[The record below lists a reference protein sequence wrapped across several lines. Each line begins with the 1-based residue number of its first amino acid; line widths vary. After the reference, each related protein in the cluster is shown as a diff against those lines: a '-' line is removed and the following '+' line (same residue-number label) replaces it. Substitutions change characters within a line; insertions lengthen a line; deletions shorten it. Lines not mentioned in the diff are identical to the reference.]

1 MMTEFDP
8 IAPDKRRTIE
18 ARRAD
23 IERRNEVRILLAV
36 ESGSRAWGFPS
47 ADSDY
52 DVRFIYARS
61 QSSYLSFKQPRDVI
75 EQPIGEDLL
84 DVSGWDLR
92 KAIGL
97 VMRSNATVGE
107 WLTSPIVYRRDPR
120 AWALLL
126 DFVRNEFSPRHHA
139 LHYLHFAETQ
149 WKPHA
154 VASAVKCKHY
164 CYVIRTLLALFWT
177 VEHKSLPP
185 MAVDELVAGVGLP
198 YDVATAFAEL
208 RMLKMSG
215 TEQANQARVPELD
228 RWIEQT
234 LQTGPSLCDS
244 IPGHSPRVAAA
255 DHVFL
260 QIIQ

>member
-1 MMTEFDP
+1 MVTQVDP
-8 IAPDKRRTIE
+8 IAPATRQAIE
-18 ARRAD
+18 TRLAD
-23 IERRNEVRILLAV
+23 IERRNDVRMLLAV

-61 QSSYLSFKQPRDVI
+61 LSSYLSFKQPRDVI

-84 DVSGWDLR
+84 DISGWDLR

-97 VMRSNATVGE
+97 AMRSNATVGE
-107 WLTSPIVYRRDPR
+107 WLTSPIVYRSDPR
-120 AWALLL
+120 AWKLLL
-126 DFVRNEFSPRHHA
+126 EFVREEFSPRHYA

-154 VASAVKCKHY
+154 LAGAVKCKHY
-164 CYVIRTLLALFWT
+164 CYVVRTLFALFWT
-177 VEHKSLPP
+177 MEHKSLPP

-198 YDVATAFAEL
+198 YDVAAAFAEL

-234 LQTGPSLCDS
+234 LQAGPRLCGSLS
-244 IPGHSPRVAAA
+244 GHSPRAAAA
-255 DHVFL
+255 DQVFL
-260 QIIQ
+260 EIIG